1 MSHLQSLS
9 RYLFQFLKNSKEPP
23 ALLTNERCD
32 TEALIPA
39 RYFCFSGGQG
49 DMLNKESNDHSLTLK
64 SQQIREDSCLFVLT
78 EHLESRA
85 LYNDHKNLSIG
96 TSALFKAFISLLF
109 LLSSILF
116 YYTFLTNP
124 DPSAILNW
132 WTTMK
137 IRFFMPVIVLS
148 QPFSI
153 STFYSS
159 CFSYSYHC

>member
-1 MSHLQSLS
+1 
-9 RYLFQFLKNSKEPP
+9 
-23 ALLTNERCD
+23 
-32 TEALIPA
+32 
-39 RYFCFSGGQG
+39 
-49 DMLNKESNDHSLTLK
+49 MLNKESNDHSLTPK

-78 EHLESRA
+78 EHPETRA
-85 LYNDHKNLSIG
+85 LYSDHISLSIG
-96 TSALFKAFISLLF
+96 TSALFKASFISLLLF

-124 DPSAILNW
+124 DPSAILNRG
-132 WTTMK
+132 TTMK